1 MKYANLYSH
10 TDIHPHEITRTISP
24 KCLEIRP
31 MLSERDLSI
40 DLGFEAGGF
49 FGHCADQNRQ
59 EWTITS
65 NPAGRVFRIRL
76 GSKGWKAANGERFQL
91 SEKPRRFYD
100 FNF

>member
-1 MKYANLYSH
+1 MKYANLHSH

-24 KCLEIRP
+24 KCLEIRL

-49 FGHCADQNRQ
+49 FGHCANQNRQ
-59 EWTITS
+59 QWTIAS

-76 GSKGWKAANGERFQL
+76 GAKGWKAANGERFQL

>member
-10 TDIHPHEITRTISP
+10 TDIHPHEITRTVSP
-24 KCLEIRP
+24 KCLEIRL
-31 MLSERDLSI
+31 MLSKMDLSI

-49 FGHCADQNRQ
+49 FGHCANQNRQ
-59 EWTITS
+59 KWTITS
-65 NPAGRVFRIRL
+65 DNSAPVFRIRL
-76 GSKGWKAANGERFQL
+76 GSQGWKAVNGERFQL

>member
-1 MKYANLYSH
+1 MKYANLYGY
-10 TDIHPHEITRTISP
+10 TDIHPHEITRTVSP

-31 MLSERDLSI
+31 MQSERIAGI
-40 DLGFEAGGF
+40 DLGFKAGGF
-49 FGHCADQNRQ
+49 FGHCADQHRQ

-65 NPAGRVFRIRL
+65 DTSAPIFRIRL
-76 GSKGWKAANGERFQL
+76 GVNGWKSATGQRFQL

>member
-40 DLGFEAGGF
+40 DL
-49 FGHCADQNRQ
+49 
-59 EWTITS
+59 
-65 NPAGRVFRIRL
+65 RIRGRWL
-76 GSKGWKAANGERFQL
+76 FWALCQPEPPAMGYFQQ
-91 SEKPRRFYD
+91 SGGQSVPHSARV
-100 FNF
+100 